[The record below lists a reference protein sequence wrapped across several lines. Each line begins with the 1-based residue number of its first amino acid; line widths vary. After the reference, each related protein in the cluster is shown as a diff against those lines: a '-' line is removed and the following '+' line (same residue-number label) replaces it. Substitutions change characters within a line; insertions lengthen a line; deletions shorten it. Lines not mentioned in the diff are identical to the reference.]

1 MNLEQIQEMWEK
13 DSKIDPDNLHDES
26 LKIPQLHSKYYTLY
40 NTITLLRERAR
51 EQYAKVRLERYNYY
65 TGKATAEVYAEEPFP
80 YKVREKDAIQRHL
93 EADDK
98 MNKIDMKIKYYDVM
112 LKFLEEIIRAV
123 SNRTYQIKNAIE
135 WNKFQAG
142 YESRLVRYYR
152 RIMKSFKQLQE
163 ILGGV
168 PNDGYFGHPRLKI
181 ENPFSPPKE
190 KTKKTNG
197 GKGLTNKLGNRATE
211 IEDMIKNMR

>member
-51 EQYAKVRLERYNYY
+51 EQYNKVRLERYNYY

-93 EADDK
+93 DADDK
-98 MNKIDMKIKYYDVM
+98 MNKVDMKIKYYDIM
-112 LKFLEEIIRAV
+112 LKFLEEVIRIV

-142 YESRLVRYYR
+142 Y
-152 RIMKSFKQLQE
+152 
-163 ILGGV
+163 
-168 PNDGYFGHPRLKI
+168 N
-181 ENPFSPPKE
+181 
-190 KTKKTNG
+190 
-197 GKGLTNKLGNRATE
+197 
-211 IEDMIKNMR
+211 

>member
-1 MNLEQIQEMWEK
+1 MNLEQIQEMWER
-13 DSKIDPDNLHDES
+13 DSRIDPDNLHDES

-40 NTITLLRERAR
+40 NTITLLREKAR
-51 EQYAKVRLERYNYY
+51 EQYSKVRLERYNYY

-98 MNKIDMKIKYYDVM
+98 MNKVYMKIKYYDTM

-142 YESRLVRYYR
+142 
-152 RIMKSFKQLQE
+152 
-163 ILGGV
+163 
-168 PNDGYFGHPRLKI
+168 FG
-181 ENPFSPPKE
+181 
-190 KTKKTNG
+190 
-197 GKGLTNKLGNRATE
+197 
-211 IEDMIKNMR
+211 

>member
-1 MNLEQIQEMWEK
+1 MDLEKIQAMWEK
-13 DSKIDPDNLHDES
+13 DSHIDPDNLHDES
-26 LKIPQLHSKYYTLY
+26 LKIPQLHSKYYTIY
-40 NTITLLRERAR
+40 NTITLLREKAR
-51 EQYAKVRLERYNYY
+51 EQYNKVRLERYNYY

-93 EADDK
+93 DADDR

-142 YESRLVRYYR
+142 
-152 RIMKSFKQLQE
+152 
-163 ILGGV
+163 
-168 PNDGYFGHPRLKI
+168 FG
-181 ENPFSPPKE
+181 
-190 KTKKTNG
+190 
-197 GKGLTNKLGNRATE
+197 
-211 IEDMIKNMR
+211 

>member
-51 EQYAKVRLERYNYY
+51 EQYNKVRLERYNYY
-65 TGKATAEVYAEEPFP
+65 TGKAPAEAYIEEPFP

-98 MNKIDMKIKYYDVM
+98 MNKVDMKIKYYDIM
-112 LKFLEEIIRAV
+112 LKFLEEVIRAV

-142 YESRLVRYYR
+142 Y
-152 RIMKSFKQLQE
+152 
-163 ILGGV
+163 
-168 PNDGYFGHPRLKI
+168 N
-181 ENPFSPPKE
+181 
-190 KTKKTNG
+190 
-197 GKGLTNKLGNRATE
+197 
-211 IEDMIKNMR
+211 

>member
-13 DSKIDPDNLHDES
+13 DSKIDPDNLQDES

-51 EQYAKVRLERYNYY
+51 EQYNKVRLERYNYY

-98 MNKIDMKIKYYDVM
+98 MNKVDMKIKYYDIM
-112 LKFLEEIIRAV
+112 LKFLEEIIRNI
-123 SNRTYQIKNAIE
+123 SGRTYQIKNAIE

-142 YESRLVRYYR
+142 Y
-152 RIMKSFKQLQE
+152 
-163 ILGGV
+163 
-168 PNDGYFGHPRLKI
+168 N
-181 ENPFSPPKE
+181 
-190 KTKKTNG
+190 
-197 GKGLTNKLGNRATE
+197 
-211 IEDMIKNMR
+211 